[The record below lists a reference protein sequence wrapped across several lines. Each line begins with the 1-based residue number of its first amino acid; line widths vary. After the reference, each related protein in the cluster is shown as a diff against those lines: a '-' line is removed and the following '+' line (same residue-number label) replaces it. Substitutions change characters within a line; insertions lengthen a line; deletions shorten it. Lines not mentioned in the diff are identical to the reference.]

1 MNMNY
6 PVNTNNV
13 EYSDI
18 LELNFIDSS
27 TGKKLK
33 TQNIKGSI
41 INGRVVIHLTLISIN
56 PFKIKINEFE

>member
-1 MNMNY
+1 MNY

-27 TGKKLK
+27 TGKKFK